1 MKLGYTYQNSC
12 NEYYFLRKKKKKGR
26 KNNHLKMPNKTF
38 H

>member
-12 NEYYFLRKKKKKGR
+12 NEYYFLRKKKKGR